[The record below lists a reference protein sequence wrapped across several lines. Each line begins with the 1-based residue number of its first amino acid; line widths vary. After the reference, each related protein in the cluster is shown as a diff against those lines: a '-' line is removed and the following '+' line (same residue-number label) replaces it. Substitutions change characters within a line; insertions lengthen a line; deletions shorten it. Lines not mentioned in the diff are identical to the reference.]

1 MNSWLSLI
9 RRSKPPK
16 AKGFTLIE
24 IMLVV
29 AVIGIL
35 VALFVPNLVGRG
47 DQARRT
53 AAESDL
59 RGIAATLDLYRLD
72 NAHYPSTDQGLEA
85 LVSKPGSLPEP
96 KNYNPGGYAR
106 KVPTDPWQNPYV
118 YINARET
125 FELYS
130 LGADGKEGGEGTA
143 ADIHYRDL

>member
-1 MNSWLSLI
+1 MNPRQTG
-9 RRSKPPK
+9 RRRG
-16 AKGFTLIE
+16 GFTLIE
-24 IMLVV
+24 ILLVV
-29 AVIGIL
+29 AIIGIL
-35 VALFVPNLVGRG
+35 VALFVPNLVGRS

-85 LVSKPGSLPEP
+85 LVSKPSGLPEP
-96 KNYNPGGYAR
+96 RNYSPGGYAR
-106 KVPTDPWQNPYV
+106 KVPADPWQNPYV

-130 LGADGKEGGEGTA
+130 LGADGKEGGEGAA

>member
-1 MNSWLSLI
+1 MNE
-9 RRSKPPK
+9 RR
-16 AKGFTLIE
+16 AGFTLVE

-29 AVIGIL
+29 VIIGVIA
-35 VALFVPNLVGRG
+35 ALFVPNLIGRS

-53 AAESDL
+53 AAMTDL
-59 RGIAATLDLYRLD
+59 RSVGATLDMYRLD

-85 LVSKPGSLPEP
+85 LVNKPSGLPEP
-96 KNYNPGGYAR
+96 MNYTPGGYAR

-118 YINARET
+118 YINAGDT

-130 LGADGKEGGEGTA
+130 LGADGKDGGEGSA

>member
-1 MNSWLSLI
+1 MN
-9 RRSKPPK
+9 RRR
-16 AKGFTLIE
+16 AGFTLVE

-29 AVIGIL
+29 VIIGVIA
-35 VALFVPNLVGRG
+35 ALFVPNLIGRS

-53 AAESDL
+53 AAMTDL
-59 RGIAATLDLYRLD
+59 RSVGATLDMYRLD

-85 LVSKPGSLPEP
+85 LVNKPSGLPEP
-96 KNYNPGGYAR
+96 MNYTPGGYAR

-118 YINARET
+118 YINAGDT

-130 LGADGKEGGEGTA
+130 LGADGKEGGEGSA

>member
-1 MNSWLSLI
+1 MNPRR
-9 RRSKPPK
+9 RRS
-16 AKGFTLIE
+16 GFTLIE
-24 IMLVV
+24 ILLVV
-29 AVIGIL
+29 MIIGIL
-35 VALFVPNLVGRG
+35 VALFVPNLVGRS
-47 DQARRT
+47 DMARRT

-85 LVSKPGSLPEP
+85 LVSKPNGLPAP
-96 KNYNPGGYAR
+96 RNYSPGGYAR

-118 YINARET
+118 YINAGET

-130 LGADGKEGGEGTA
+130 QGADGKEGGEGAA

>member
-1 MNSWLSLI
+1 MK
-9 RRSKPPK
+9 RP
-16 AKGFTLIE
+16 AGFSLIE

-29 AVIGIL
+29 VIIGIIA
-35 VALFVPNLVGRG
+35 ALFVPNIVGRG

-53 AAESDL
+53 AAVTDL

-85 LVSKPGSLPEP
+85 LARKPTGLPEP
-96 KNYNPGGYAR
+96 RNYNPGGYA
-106 KVPTDPWQNPYV
+106 KKTPTDPWQNPYV
-118 YINARET
+118 YINAGET

-130 LGADGKEGGEGTA
+130 LGADGKEGGEGAA

>member
-1 MNSWLSLI
+1 MN
-9 RRSKPPK
+9 RRR
-16 AKGFTLIE
+16 AGFTLVE

-29 AVIGIL
+29 VIIGVIA
-35 VALFVPNLVGRG
+35 ALFVPNLIGRS

-53 AAESDL
+53 AAMTDL
-59 RGIAATLDLYRLD
+59 RSVGATLDMYRLD

-85 LVSKPGSLPEP
+85 LVNKPSGLPEP
-96 KNYNPGGYAR
+96 MNYTPGGYAR

-118 YINARET
+118 YINAGDT

-130 LGADGKEGGEGTA
+130 LGADGKEGGEASA

>member
-1 MNSWLSLI
+1 
-9 RRSKPPK
+9 
-16 AKGFTLIE
+16 
-24 IMLVV
+24 MLVV

-35 VALFVPNLVGRG
+35 VALFVPNLVGRS

-85 LVSKPGSLPEP
+85 LVSKPGGLPEP
-96 KNYNPGGYAR
+96 RNYNPGGYAR
-106 KVPTDPWQNPYV
+106 KVPADPWQNPYV

>member
-1 MNSWLSLI
+1 MNPRQTG
-9 RRSKPPK
+9 RRRG
-16 AKGFTLIE
+16 GFTLIE
-24 IMLVV
+24 ILLVV
-29 AVIGIL
+29 AIIGIL
-35 VALFVPNLVGRG
+35 VALFVPNLVGRS
-47 DQARRT
+47 DLARRT

-85 LVSKPGSLPEP
+85 LVSKPSGLPEP
-96 KNYNPGGYAR
+96 RNYSPGGYAR
-106 KVPTDPWQNPYV
+106 KVPADPWQNPYI

-130 LGADGKEGGEGTA
+130 LGADGKEGGEGAA

>member
-1 MNSWLSLI
+1 MN
-9 RRSKPPK
+9 RRR
-16 AKGFTLIE
+16 AGFTLVE

-29 AVIGIL
+29 VIIGVIA
-35 VALFVPNLVGRG
+35 ALFVPNLIGRS

-53 AAESDL
+53 AAMTDL
-59 RGIAATLDLYRLD
+59 RSVGATLDMYRLD

-85 LVSKPGSLPEP
+85 LVNKPSGLPEP
-96 KNYNPGGYAR
+96 MNYTPGGYAR

-118 YINARET
+118 YINAGDA

-130 LGADGKEGGEGTA
+130 LGADGKEGGEGSA

>member
-1 MNSWLSLI
+1 MN
-9 RRSKPPK
+9 RRR
-16 AKGFTLIE
+16 AGFTLVE

-29 AVIGIL
+29 VIIGVIA
-35 VALFVPNLVGRG
+35 ALFVPNLIGRS

-53 AAESDL
+53 AAMTDL
-59 RGIAATLDLYRLD
+59 RSVGATLDMYRLD

-85 LVSKPGSLPEP
+85 LVNKPGGLPEP
-96 KNYNPGGYAR
+96 MNYTPGGYAR

-118 YINARET
+118 YINAGDT

-130 LGADGKEGGEGTA
+130 LGADGKEGGEGSA

>member
-1 MNSWLSLI
+1 MK
-9 RRSKPPK
+9 RQT
-16 AKGFTLIE
+16 GFTLVE

-29 AVIGIL
+29 VIIGII
-35 VALFVPNLVGRG
+35 ATLFVPNIIGRS

-53 AAESDL
+53 AAVTDL
-59 RGIAATLDLYRLD
+59 RGIAATLNLYRLD

-85 LVSKPGSLPEP
+85 LVSKPTGLPEP
-96 KNYNPGGYAR
+96 RNYNPGGYAT
-106 KVPTDPWQNPYV
+106 KTPTDPWQNPYM
-118 YINARET
+118 YINAGET

>member
-1 MNSWLSLI
+1 MN
-9 RRSKPPK
+9 RRR
-16 AKGFTLIE
+16 AGFTLVE

-29 AVIGIL
+29 VIIGVIA
-35 VALFVPNLVGRG
+35 ALFVPNLIGRS

-53 AAESDL
+53 AAMTDL
-59 RGIAATLDLYRLD
+59 RSVGATLDMYRLD

-85 LVSKPGSLPEP
+85 LVNEPSGLPEP
-96 KNYNPGGYAR
+96 MNYTPGGYAR

-118 YINARET
+118 YINAGDT

-130 LGADGKEGGEGTA
+130 LGADGKEGGEGSA

>member
-1 MNSWLSLI
+1 MNPRQTG
-9 RRSKPPK
+9 RRRG
-16 AKGFTLIE
+16 GFTLIE
-24 IMLVV
+24 ILLVV
-29 AVIGIL
+29 AIIGIL
-35 VALFVPNLVGRG
+35 VALFVPNLVGRS
-47 DQARRT
+47 DLARRT

-85 LVSKPGSLPEP
+85 LVSKPSGLPEP
-96 KNYNPGGYAR
+96 RNYSPGGYAR
-106 KVPTDPWQNPYV
+106 KVPADPWQNAYI

-130 LGADGKEGGEGTA
+130 LGADGKEGGEGAA

>member
-1 MNSWLSLI
+1 MN
-9 RRSKPPK
+9 RRG
-16 AKGFTLIE
+16 AGFTLVE

-29 AVIGIL
+29 VIIGVIA
-35 VALFVPNLVGRG
+35 ALFVPNLIGRG

-53 AAESDL
+53 AAMTDL
-59 RGIAATLDLYRLD
+59 RSVGATLDMYRLD

-85 LVSKPGSLPEP
+85 LVNKPSGLPEP
-96 KNYNPGGYAR
+96 MNYTPGGYAR

-118 YINARET
+118 YINAGDT

-130 LGADGKEGGEGTA
+130 LGADGKEGGEGSA

>member
-1 MNSWLSLI
+1 M
-9 RRSKPPK
+9 
-16 AKGFTLIE
+16 E

-29 AVIGIL
+29 VIIGIIA
-35 VALFVPNLVGRG
+35 ALFVPNIIGRA
-47 DQARRT
+47 DQARG
-53 AAESDL
+53 AAVANDL
-59 RGIAATLDLYRLD
+59 RGIGATLDLYRLD

-85 LVSKPGSLPEP
+85 LVHKPSGLPEP
-96 KNYNPGGYAR
+96 RNYNPGGYTA

-118 YINARET
+118 YINAGDT